1 MSIDDIEEMSFD
13 ENRAVAWCWEC
24 NTPLYYGDRAYKV
37 EGEYYCPECIDKAEV
52 KMTYTE

>member
-13 ENRAVAWCWEC
+13 EDRAVAWCWEC

-37 EGEYYCPECIDKAEV
+37 AGEYYCPECIDKAEV